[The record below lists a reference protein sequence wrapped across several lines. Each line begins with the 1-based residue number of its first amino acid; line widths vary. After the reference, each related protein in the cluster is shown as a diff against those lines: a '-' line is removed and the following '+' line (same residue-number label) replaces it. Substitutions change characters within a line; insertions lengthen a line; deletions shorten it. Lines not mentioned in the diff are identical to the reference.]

1 MHYVITRTTRGWFIE
16 REPELVGRGIRIGG
30 PFSTRREAVQIA
42 RLLAGWRGSV
52 TIRAGRAA

>member
-1 MHYVITRTTRGWFIE
+1 MHYVITRTTRGWLIE
-16 REPELVGRGIRIGG
+16 REPELVGRPIRIGG

-52 TIRAGRAA
+52 VVR